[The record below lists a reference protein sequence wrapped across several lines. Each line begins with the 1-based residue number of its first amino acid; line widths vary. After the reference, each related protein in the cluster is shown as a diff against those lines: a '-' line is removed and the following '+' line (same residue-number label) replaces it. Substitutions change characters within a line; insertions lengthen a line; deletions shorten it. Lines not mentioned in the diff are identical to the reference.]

1 MTSLRPL
8 RRLLPRVALAVCLV
22 TTVSAGQEPVDRTTI
37 ERIRQE
43 GTDRSKA
50 AAYFDHF
57 VTVVGPRLTGS
68 PAHKAAAEW
77 AREQFAAAGLSDPHL
92 EPFEFGRGW
101 ELTGFTLEMTSPR
114 YMPLIG
120 YPEAWSAPTDGVLE
134 ATPLF
139 VGDKSASEVEQLKPR
154 LKGAIVL
161 SQPMQTE
168 FVRADRAQPSTATE
182 KVTIGAPPMPGTGRS
197 QDDTRRITQALRE
210 SGAGVL
216 LRPNAGEHGTMFV
229 LGRDAGANAMP
240 SVVLA
245 AEHYNMIAR
254 MIAAG
259 LPVTLRVKV
268 GSRYLE
274 ADRNSYN
281 VIADLP
287 GTDPALKD
295 EIVLVGGHLDSWHSA
310 PGATDNADG
319 AAVVMEAARILEAIG
334 ARPKRTIRFALW
346 SGEEEGLLGSK
357 AYVAQHLEGAA
368 QAVARDKF
376 DVYFNIDP
384 GAGPVYGF
392 YLQGQEN
399 VGPIFDAWLEPFKS
413 MGARRNV
420 VDRIG
425 NTDHLS
431 FTAIGLPGFNP
442 IQDYVNYDVRT
453 HHTNMDTPERV
464 READLRQAA
473 IVFASFAW
481 QAATRDAKIPRPPAA
496 ATASR

>member
-1 MTSLRPL
+1 MTSPPPS
-8 RRLLPRVALAVCLV
+8 RRVVGRLALAACVA
-22 TTVSAGQEPVDRTTI
+22 TTLFAGQEPVDRATI

-50 AAYFDHF
+50 VAYFDHF
-57 VTVVGPRLTGS
+57 VDVVGPRLTGS

-77 AREQFAAAGLSDPHL
+77 ARAQLAAAGLSNAHL
-92 EPFEFGRGW
+92 EPFDFGRGW

-120 YPEAWSAPTDGVLE
+120 YPQAWSAATDGVL
-134 ATPLF
+134 AGTPLF
-139 VGDKSASEVEQLKPR
+139 LGDTSAAEIEQLEPR

-182 KVTIGAPPMPGTGRS
+182 KVTIGAPPMPGTRRS
-197 QDDTRRITQALRE
+197 QDDARRITQALRE
-210 SGAGVL
+210 GGAGVV
-216 LRPNAGEHGTMFV
+216 LRPSAGEHGTMFV
-229 LGRDAGANAMP
+229 LGGDAGANAMP

-259 LPVTLRVKV
+259 VPVTLRVKV

-274 ADRNSYN
+274 SDTNSYN

-295 EIVLVGGHLDSWHSA
+295 EIVMVGGHLDSWHSA

-319 AAVVMEAARILEAIG
+319 AAVVMEAARILRAIG
-334 ARPKRTIRFALW
+334 ATPKRTIRFALW

-357 AYVAQHLEGAA
+357 AYVAQHLEGPAHAA
-368 QAVARDKF
+368 ARAKF

-399 VGPIFDAWLEPFKS
+399 VAAIFDAWLEPFQS
-413 MGARRNV
+413 MGARKNV

-431 FTAIGLPGFNP
+431 FTAVGLPGFNP

-481 QAATRDAKIPRPPAA
+481 HAATREAQIPRPPAA
-496 ATASR
+496 ATAAR

>member
-1 MTSLRPL
+1 MTS
-8 RRLLPRVALAVCLV
+8 RLLPPRRLARLALAASMA
-22 TTVSAGQEPVDRTTI
+22 TTLSAGQEPVDRAMI
-37 ERIRQE
+37 ERIREE
-43 GTDRSKA
+43 GTARSKA
-50 AAYFDHF
+50 GAYFDHF
-57 VTVVGPRLTGS
+57 VTVVGPRLTGT
-68 PAHKAAAEW
+68 PAHKASAEW
-77 AREQFAAAGLSDPHL
+77 AREQLAAAGLSDPHL
-92 EPFEFGRGW
+92 EPFNFGRGW

-120 YPEAWSAPTDGVLE
+120 YPEGWSAPTAGALE
-134 ATPLF
+134 GTPLF
-139 VGDKSASEVEQLKPR
+139 LGDKTGADVEQLKPS

-161 SQPMQTE
+161 SQPIQSE
-168 FVRADRAQPSTATE
+168 FVRADRAQPSTAAE
-182 KVTIGAPPMPGTGRS
+182 KVTIGAPPMPGTRRS
-197 QDDTRRITQALRE
+197 PDDTRRVTQALRE

-259 LPVTLRVKV
+259 VPVRLRVKV
-268 GSRYLE
+268 DSRYLE
-274 ADRNSYN
+274 TDKNSYN

-287 GTDPALKD
+287 GTDPTLKD

-319 AAVVMEAARILEAIG
+319 AAVVMEAARILKAIG

-357 AYVAQHLEGAA
+357 AYVAQHLEGPA
-368 QAVARDKF
+368 QAAARDKF
-376 DVYFNIDP
+376 NVYFNIDP

-392 YLQGQEN
+392 YLQGQDN
-399 VGPIFDAWLEPFKS
+399 VAPIFDAWLEPFKS
-413 MGARRNV
+413 MGARKNV
-420 VDRIG
+420 VARIG

-431 FTAIGLPGFNP
+431 FTAVGLPGFNP

-464 READLRQAA
+464 RDEDLRQAA
-473 IVFASFAW
+473 IVFASFGW
-481 QAATRDAKIPRPPAA
+481 QAATREARIPRPPAA
-496 ATASR
+496 ATAPR